1 MTAPCDFENMSHRPS
16 TICGA
21 RTCLSLRFIG
31 LSLPVLASSSLL
43 FIYLKSDVT
52 DGQSRR
58 NPCPLLFLLSGF
70 AHPTSAILLLSLKP
84 PEDAAEGLSEGTAS

>member
-1 MTAPCDFENMSHRPS
+1 MTAPCDFKNMSHRPS

-31 LSLPVLASSSLL
+31 LSLLVLASSSLL

-52 DGQSRR
+52 DG
-58 NPCPLLFLLSGF
+58 
-70 AHPTSAILLLSLKP
+70 
-84 PEDAAEGLSEGTAS
+84 